1 MTGLRLEERVDRDE
15 APVRA
20 PRPSD
25 TVRERG
31 AAPQFG
37 ERDAAQP
44 SRPSAGQGRGSLRVV
59 LSALVILAVVAAAVY
74 WLLDRW
80 SHVYVKDSRIAA
92 HVITLGSE
100 VTGRVTAVPVVA
112 GDRVSQGDLIVAID
126 SRQARFRLEELDA
139 GIMGIAANQEQLR
152 AQQDLVRRQV
162 ASRLAAGEAEVKAAE
177 AEHRASIAALEAA
190 RSDHQRLASLRR
202 SGAVAVQQLEEGRAR
217 FLTAQQQALR
227 AAAGIES
234 ARAALVVIR
243 AQTDEIAVLDRRIA
257 ALDAEKA
264 ALQARRA
271 QQQVDLKD
279 REVRAAF
286 DGVIDATFV
295 EVGEHVA
302 PGSRLVLYHDPTR
315 VWVDANVKETEFHRL
330 KVGAPA
336 LVKVD
341 AYPGR
346 EFRGEVVRLGHAAT
360 SEFALLPTPNPSGNF
375 TKVTQRLPVRIAIA
389 QQGGG
394 TASDEGLLRPGMMV
408 EVAIDVVD

>member
-1 MTGLRLEERVDRDE
+1 MTDMRLEERIDRDDT
-15 APVRA
+15 PVRRA
-20 PRPSD
+20 PSE
-25 TVRERG
+25 VARERDIGLELRERPAPPPSPPSG
-31 AAPQFG
+31 AGGRRGLRLVLGALMV
-37 ERDAAQP
+37 AA
-44 SRPSAGQGRGSLRVV
+44 L
-59 LSALVILAVVAAAVY
+59 VAAAGY
-74 WLLDRW
+74 WLVDRW

-112 GDRVSQGDLIVAID
+112 GDRVAKGDLIVAID
-126 SRQARFRLEELDA
+126 SRQARHRLEELDA
-139 GIMGIAANQEQLR
+139 GIAGIGSRQDQLR

-162 ASRLAAGEAEVKAAE
+162 ASRLAAGEAEVKAAQ
-177 AEHRASIAALEAA
+177 AEHRAAVAGLEAA
-190 RSDHQRLASLRR
+190 RSDYQRLASLRK

-217 FLTAQQQALR
+217 FLTAQQQELR
-227 AAAGIES
+227 AAAGIDS
-234 ARAALVVIR
+234 ARAALVVIQ
-243 AQTDEIAVLDRRIA
+243 AQGDEVAVLDRQIA

-271 QQQVDLKD
+271 QQQVDLED

-302 PGSRLVLYHDPTR
+302 PGSRLVLYHDPAR

-330 KVGAPA
+330 KVGASA
-336 LVKVD
+336 RITVD

-346 EFRGEVVRLGHAAT
+346 EFRGEVARLGHAAT

-375 TKVTQRLPVRIAIA
+375 TKVTQRLPVRISIA
-389 QQGGG
+389 QDGG
-394 TASDEGLLRPGMMV
+394 AAQDAELLRPGMMV
-408 EVAIDVVD
+408 EVAIDVGD

>member
-1 MTGLRLEERVDRDE
+1 MTDLRLEERIERDD
-15 APVRA
+15 APVRRA
-20 PRPSD
+20 PLSEAA
-25 TVRERG
+25 RERDS
-31 AAPQFG
+31 APQLA
-37 ERDAAQP
+37 ERDLPPP
-44 SRPSAGQGRGSLRVV
+44 SPPSGAGGRRGLRV
-59 LSALVILAVVAAAVY
+59 LLGALVVAAVVAAGGY

-80 SHVYVKDSRIAA
+80 THVYVKDSRIAA

-112 GDRVSQGDLIVAID
+112 GDRVSKGDLIVAID

-139 GIMGIAANQEQLR
+139 GIAGITAGQDQLR

-162 ASRLAAGEAEVKAAE
+162 ASRLAAGEAKVKAAE
-177 AEHRASIAALEAA
+177 AEHRAAVAGLAAA
-190 RSDHQRLASLRR
+190 RSDYQRLASLRK

-217 FLTAQQQALR
+217 FLTAQQQELR
-227 AAAGIES
+227 AVAGIES
-234 ARAALVVIR
+234 ARAELVVIQ
-243 AQTDEIAVLDRRIA
+243 AQSDEIAVLERRIA

-264 ALQARRA
+264 GLQARRA
-271 QQQVDLKD
+271 QQQVDLED

-315 VWVDANVKETEFHRL
+315 VWVEANVKETEFDRL

-336 LVKVD
+336 RITVD

-375 TKVTQRLPVRIAIA
+375 TKVTQRLPVRLAIA
-389 QQGGG
+389 QDGD
-394 TASDEGLLRPGMMV
+394 ALDAGLLRPGMMV